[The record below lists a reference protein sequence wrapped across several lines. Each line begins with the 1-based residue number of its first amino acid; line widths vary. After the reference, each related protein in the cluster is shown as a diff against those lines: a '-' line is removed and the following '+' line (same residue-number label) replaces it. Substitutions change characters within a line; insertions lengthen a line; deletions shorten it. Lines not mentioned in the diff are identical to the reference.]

1 MDHETKTDPKKHGLH
16 NKKNRGVTQ
25 GRKPVNPSHGGGSKR
40 PVLRFGLILALLMGL
55 FYTINIFQ
63 PGVDLN
69 RAFSSYQHFNATL
82 SGVILTLL
90 GQDIKVIKDTISS
103 PAFSVNIR
111 HGCDAVEPTAL
122 FIFAVIAFPAPFFRK
137 IPGIVAGVL
146 FLAIVNI
153 IRIVSLFMIGVY
165 FPKAF
170 HTMHVDVWQA
180 LFILFAIVS
189 WVVWA
194 LWAGK
199 SKAGVQD
206 A

>member
-1 MDHETKTDPKKHGLH
+1 MKETDHKEKTDPE
-16 NKKNRGVTQ
+16 KN
-25 GRKPVNPSHGGGSKR
+25 GRAGQNGNPVNPLNDGGSKR
-40 PVLRFGLILALLMGL
+40 PVLRFAITLALLMGL
-55 FYTINIFQ
+55 FYAINIFQ

-69 RAFSSYQHFNATL
+69 RAFSSFQHLNAAL
-82 SGVILTLL
+82 SGVILSFL
-90 GQDIKVIKDTISS
+90 GHDIRVVGDTISS

-122 FIFAVIAFPAPFFRK
+122 FVCAVVAFPAPFFRK
-137 IPGIVAGVL
+137 IPGVIAGVL

-153 IRIVSLFMIGVY
+153 LRIVSLFLIGVY

-180 LFILFAIVS
+180 FFILFAIVS

-199 SKAGVQD
+199 SQTGIRD
-206 A
+206 AQN